1 MSISTAKPR
10 NSYLTK
16 PEIKK
21 YTVWIDGVEMTDSF
35 ITYAHAKMMHS
46 VYESRGYKNVIIREG
61 RSK

>member
-10 NSYLTK
+10 EK
-16 PEIKK
+16 MVIGKEIKK

-35 ITYAHAKMMHS
+35 VTYAHAKMMHS